1 MSSEPRPAP
10 PPDDADDT
18 RGPHLRRLVRHPLT
32 LIATTVL
39 AAAGL
44 AIGTAAAGIGVG
56 ALAAVGVV
64 LVALIVVWVIANGR
78 ARQDFFAAYAQGRGL
93 TRVDDR
99 SNLPP
104 LTPLL
109 RKGDRRYADQRF
121 DGALPGGLE
130 GNLCLYTYEE
140 DYHDSDGDR
149 QTTYVH
155 YTLAI
160 AELPASRRLIDELF
174 CQRRVGFRFMDSMED
189 VFRKR
194 QRVEQESEAVDRSYE
209 IFIGE
214 RDDLNRARQILSPTF
229 LVWLEQNSDENFAFE
244 LCSGSLV
251 CNVKG
256 HKDSAAELDAL
267 CVSAAAVGRRLA
279 EEAVELQAPDAA
291 TQSA

>member
-1 MSSEPRPAP
+1 MSSEPRAVP

-18 RGPHLRRLVRHPLT
+18 RGLHLRRLVRHPLT

-56 ALAAVGVV
+56 ALAAVGVL

-99 SNLPP
+99 SSLPP

-160 AELPASRRLIDELF
+160 AELPASRALIDELY

-214 RDDLNRARQILSPTF
+214 RDVLRRELRLRALLRLTGLQRQ
-229 LVWLEQNSDENFAFE
+229 
-244 LCSGSLV
+244 GSQGLGRRAGRALRV
-251 CNVKG
+251 G
-256 HKDSAAELDAL
+256 GGGRTAARRGGRGATG
-267 CVSAAAVGRRLA
+267 ARRRNAVGVTAGGRHGLA
-279 EEAVELQAPDAA
+279 P
-291 TQSA
+291 